1 MRHLAVR
8 AEAGAPQCSAVLKLA
23 KTGRCRAPSHSIP
36 GAKLQRTQL
45 FSCFYKQGEPTAAQ
59 RVIAATSGHPAMKIL
74 LLVLLLGAVLTMA
87 ALGEPQRR
95 RVSRSIHTLP

>member
-59 RVIAATSGHPAMKIL
+59 RVIAATSGHPAMKI
-74 LLVLLLGAVLTMA
+74 VLLLGAVLTMA

-95 RVSRSIHTLP
+95 RASRSIHTLP